1 MDFATFK
8 QKESACMEYL
18 ASNPGGST
26 CLDKEHTDLVF
37 KDTPDYIITYY
48 KGEEAC
54 KFAKHY
60 KSLFFVATPNP
71 KLVDLVH
78 RMTFGCI
85 VRTQEEED
93 LIMAEHGLL
102 LTDTSLCKMEL

>member
-1 MDFATFK
+1 MDLATFK

-54 KFAKHY
+54 KFAKRY
-60 KSLFFVATPNP
+60 KSSFFAAIPNP
-71 KLVDLVH
+71 KITELVR
-78 RMTFGCI
+78 RMTFGSI
-85 VRTQEEED
+85 VRTQEELD
-93 LIMAEHGLL
+93 LILAEHGLI
-102 LTDTSLCKMEL
+102 LTDSSLCKMEL

>member
-1 MDFATFK
+1 MDLATFK

-48 KGEEAC
+48 KGEESC
-54 KFAKHY
+54 KFAKRY
-60 KSLFFVATPNP
+60 KSPFFAAIPNP
-71 KLVDLVH
+71 KMAELVR

-85 VRTQEEED
+85 VRTQEEKD
-93 LIMAEHGLL
+93 FIMAEHGLI
-102 LTDTSLCKMEL
+102 LTDSSLCKMEL

>member
-54 KFAKHY
+54 KFAKRY
-60 KSLFFVATPNP
+60 KSPFFATIPNP

-85 VRTQEEED
+85 VRTQEEKD

-102 LTDTSLCKMEL
+102 LTDSSLCKMEL

>member
-8 QKESACMEYL
+8 QKEAACMEYL

-54 KFAKHY
+54 KFAKRY
-60 KSLFFVATPNP
+60 KSPFFAATPNP
-71 KLVDLVH
+71 KITELVR

-85 VRTQEEED
+85 VRTQEEKD
-93 LIMAEHGLL
+93 FIMAALGLI
-102 LTDTSLCKMEL
+102 LTDHSLCKMEF